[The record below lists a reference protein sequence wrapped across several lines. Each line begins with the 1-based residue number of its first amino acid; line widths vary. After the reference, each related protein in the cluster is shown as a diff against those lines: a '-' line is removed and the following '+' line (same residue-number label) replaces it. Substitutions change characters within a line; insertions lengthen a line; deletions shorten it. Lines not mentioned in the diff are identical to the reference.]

1 MLMLDHMMPYRQIS
15 VLTGRVSW
23 RRGLFGRKVV
33 TVQERFQATQGYK
46 PRGIYQVSRAKGDV
60 WEIWRDATPQ
70 DLEEMGH
77 QLMKARNGDQA

>member
-1 MLMLDHMMPYRQIS
+1 MHDCMKPYRQIS

-46 PRGIYQVSRAKGDV
+46 PRGVYQVSRSMGEV
-60 WEIWRDATPQ
+60 WEVWRDATPQ